1 MVKNPPSNA
10 GDVGSVPG
18 WGTNALHAMKQ
29 LSPRARS
36 TEPCAATRETGAPR
50 QRRRAAKD
58 TNKTQHRA
66 VPALSPHPYLCP
78 RVEQL
83 LETFNLFAVIRR
95 PLLRKTE
102 GKLKFGEKLPL
113 MSEHTRPST
122 FTIRSRTPCQ
132 TPGRKCLTRPT

>member
-18 WGTNALHAMKQ
+18 WGTKALHAMKQ

-36 TEPCAATRETGAPR
+36 TEPCAARRETGAPR

-83 LETFNLFAVIRR
+83 LETFNLFAVICR

-102 GKLKFGEKLPL
+102 GKLKFGEKLPF
-113 MSEHTRPST
+113 MSEYPRPST
-122 FTIRSRTPCQ
+122 FTIWSRTPCQ